1 MSREK
6 ITKIKEILENK
17 KSLDHAIAL
26 LHWDLETEA
35 PVMGTDKIA
44 KTIGY
49 LSGESYSIVINDE
62 FKELIMSLSINELTE
77 LEKKEIEEIKT
88 EYFEKLETIPK
99 KDYEEYSQLTVI
111 ATKKWEE
118 AKTNNDLNV
127 FKDYLRQII
136 NYNKKF
142 ITYRNSEDRP
152 YNVLLD
158 DYEKD
163 VTVETLDI
171 FFKKIKSELS
181 PFIKEVTEHEID
193 EKVKEN
199 LNKFKELTFDIDKQK
214 EFSKYIAE
222 LIGFDFNKGVIKE
235 SEHPFTLN
243 FNNKDVR
250 ITTHYYEKNILSS
263 IFSTIHEGG
272 HAIYEQQIDD
282 IVSETV
288 LGEGTS
294 MGIHESQSR
303 IFENMFGRNID
314 FLKNIFNKFDELFD
328 VRSKGIEV
336 EDFYK
341 IVNTVSKSLI
351 RIEADEL
358 TYPIHI
364 MIRYELEK
372 EIFSNLEEIE
382 SSEYIDYLANK
393 WADMYE
399 EFLGVRPTTNSE
411 GILQDV
417 HWSSGLFGY
426 FPSYALGSAYAAQ
439 IYNSMNKE
447 FSIEENLSNGNFDNI
462 NSFLKDKI
470 HKFGKSKTPNELLI
484 LATGEAFNPDYYIN
498 YLKEKYRKI
507 YGI

>member
-1 MSREK
+1 MK
-6 ITKIKEILENK
+6 
-17 KSLDHAIAL
+17 
-26 LHWDLETEA
+26 
-35 PVMGTDKIA
+35 
-44 KTIGY
+44 
-49 LSGESYSIVINDE
+49 
-62 FKELIMSLSINELTE
+62 
-77 LEKKEIEEIKT
+77 
-88 EYFEKLETIPK
+88 
-99 KDYEEYSQLTVI
+99 
-111 ATKKWEE
+111 
-118 AKTNNDLNV
+118 
-127 FKDYLRQII
+127 
-136 NYNKKF
+136 
-142 ITYRNSEDRP
+142 
-152 YNVLLD
+152 
-158 DYEKD
+158 
-163 VTVETLDI
+163 
-171 FFKKIKSELS
+171 
-181 PFIKEVTEHEID
+181 ID

-372 EIFSNLEEIE
+372 EIFSNLDETE

-411 GILQDV
+411 GISARCSLVIRVIWILSIIRTRECICSTNLQ
-417 HWSSGLFGY
+417 F
-426 FPSYALGSAYAAQ
+426 
-439 IYNSMNKE
+439 
-447 FSIEENLSNGNFDNI
+447 
-462 NSFLKDKI
+462 
-470 HKFGKSKTPNELLI
+470 NE
-484 LATGEAFNPDYYIN
+484 
-498 YLKEKYRKI
+498 
-507 YGI
+507 

>member
-1 MSREK
+1 M
-6 ITKIKEILENK
+6 
-17 KSLDHAIAL
+17 
-26 LHWDLETEA
+26 
-35 PVMGTDKIA
+35 
-44 KTIGY
+44 
-49 LSGESYSIVINDE
+49 
-62 FKELIMSLSINELTE
+62 
-77 LEKKEIEEIKT
+77 
-88 EYFEKLETIPK
+88 
-99 KDYEEYSQLTVI
+99 
-111 ATKKWEE
+111 
-118 AKTNNDLNV
+118 
-127 FKDYLRQII
+127 
-136 NYNKKF
+136 
-142 ITYRNSEDRP
+142 
-152 YNVLLD
+152 
-158 DYEKD
+158 
-163 VTVETLDI
+163 
-171 FFKKIKSELS
+171 
-181 PFIKEVTEHEID
+181 
-193 EKVKEN
+193 
-199 LNKFKELTFDIDKQK
+199 
-214 EFSKYIAE
+214 
-222 LIGFDFNKGVIKE
+222 
-235 SEHPFTLN
+235 
-243 FNNKDVR
+243 R
-250 ITTHYYEKNILSS
+250 ITTHYYEENILSS

-303 IFENMFGRNID
+303 IFENMFGRNIN

>member
-1 MSREK
+1 MS
-6 ITKIKEILENK
+6 
-17 KSLDHAIAL
+17 
-26 LHWDLETEA
+26 
-35 PVMGTDKIA
+35 P
-44 KTIGY
+44 
-49 LSGESYSIVINDE
+49 
-62 FKELIMSLSINELTE
+62 
-77 LEKKEIEEIKT
+77 
-88 EYFEKLETIPK
+88 
-99 KDYEEYSQLTVI
+99 
-111 ATKKWEE
+111 
-118 AKTNNDLNV
+118 
-127 FKDYLRQII
+127 
-136 NYNKKF
+136 
-142 ITYRNSEDRP
+142 
-152 YNVLLD
+152 
-158 DYEKD
+158 
-163 VTVETLDI
+163 
-171 FFKKIKSELS
+171 
-181 PFIKEVTEHEID
+181 
-193 EKVKEN
+193 
-199 LNKFKELTFDIDKQK
+199 
-214 EFSKYIAE
+214 
-222 LIGFDFNKGVIKE
+222 IGFDFNKGVIKE

-303 IFENMFGRNID
+303 IFENMFGRNIN

-372 EIFSNLEEIE
+372 EIFSNLDETE